1 MTTEEAVR
9 RLGNRDKVAQLF
21 RDRSEVWLDSRLLEQ
36 VGGRCAWR
44 TRISELR
51 TQMGMVIENRQRR
64 IMLEDGTVAVCSE
77 YRYVPAR
84 EPAPSIVGQ
93 LSMFAS
99 RRGTL

>member
-9 RLGNRDKVAQLF
+9 RLGNRDRVAHLF
-21 RDRSEVWLDSRLLEQ
+21 RDRAEVWLDSRLLEQ

-51 TQMGMVIENRQRR
+51 TQMGMTIENRQRR
-64 IMLEDGTVAVCSE
+64 NVLENGDVTVLSE

-84 EPAPSIVGQ
+84 PEPAPVVGQ
-93 LSMFAS
+93 LSMFA
-99 RRGTL
+99 